1 MYTAVALP
9 TVNNNNNTASAL
21 SHIPFT
27 SDTLPTPTHHTGTGN
42 QQRDLKILPLGAS
55 ATYGTG
61 SSTLNGYR
69 EELRVLLEYPMSSPS
84 SPNPVS
90 IQIDFVG
97 SLTSGAMSDPQNEG
111 HRGLEIAEI
120 REKAKI
126 AIPKYDP
133 DIVLVLAGTND
144 CVRDTDVS
152 RAGERMEA
160 LLDLIE
166 EVSDGRATAVVATL
180 QPHAD
185 KEVDGRVDEVN
196 KQYRKL
202 VRTIDDERRGS
213 GQDKTLPQQ
222 QQHGGKQRRRRSEVY
237 LAETRKGEYAMS
249 RDEDLADGLH
259 PNDKGYAKMAR
270 AWEAAIRKAV
280 KENESR

>member
-1 MYTAVALP
+1 MYAAVALP
-9 TVNNNNNTASAL
+9 TLNGTASTF

-27 SDTLPTPTHHTGTGN
+27 TDALPIPTHHTGTGN
-42 QQRDLKILPLGAS
+42 QKRDLKILPLGAS

-84 SPNPVS
+84 SPNLVS

-120 REKAKI
+120 REKARV
-126 AIPKYDP
+126 AILKYDP

-144 CVRDTDVS
+144 CVRDTDVA

-160 LLDLIE
+160 LLNLIE

-185 KEVDGRVDEVN
+185 KEVDRRVDEVN
-196 KQYRKL
+196 EQYRKL
-202 VRTIDDERRGS
+202 VRTIDDGARL
-213 GQDKTLPQQ
+213 GQNQ
-222 QQHGGKQRRRRSEVY
+222 GGKKRRSEVY
-237 LAETRKGEYAMS
+237 LAETRKGGHAMS

-280 KENESR
+280 KADGSR